1 MNVTGTLMEEDPEN
15 PCRPVDISEIEFA
28 IKQANPCKSL
38 GADVFNVH
46 FFKVCRPIVGCDVSD
61 AIKDFFVEGKLLR
74 VFAKRL
80 RNAMS
85 KIINPDQSAFVRG
98 RSIMDNII
106 LSEDL
111 INAFPSAQGPSKNVR

>member
-1 MNVTGTLMEEDPEN
+1 MKMKKAVLCLIHFSLKRSLSTTKKILSVEASKTRTFNDLSHINVTGTLMEEEPEN

-74 VFAKRL
+74 
-80 RNAMS
+80 
-85 KIINPDQSAFVRG
+85 
-98 RSIMDNII
+98 
-106 LSEDL
+106 
-111 INAFPSAQGPSKNVR
+111 